1 MCVAGDEGVMPD
13 TLSSLFRQ
21 PARQPAGW
29 LDVHGLLQGQ
39 IYLEFFFFL
48 NIYLA
53 ALSLSHSTWDP
64 GLLQKPI

>member
-21 PARQPAGW
+21 PARQPPGW

-39 IYLEFFFFL
+39 IYLEFFF
-48 NIYLA
+48 
-53 ALSLSHSTWDP
+53 
-64 GLLQKPI
+64 